1 MYQKYIDLY
10 TLTIV
15 NSFLWCNKHLKSAKM
30 SQEEFLLKWNDHHN
44 SFFSIMKEL
53 SESEVLTDV
62 TLACGGEWEF
72 TNSYSLKISIL
83 L

>member
-1 MYQKYIDLY
+1 
-10 TLTIV
+10 
-15 NSFLWCNKHLKSAKM
+15 M

-62 TLACGGEWEF
+62 TLACGGKKIF
-72 TNSYSLKISIL
+72 VIYQISGFQFISL
-83 L
+83 